1 MQTFEFN
8 KTLFIRKK
16 NTISSSR
23 HPCKKHFV
31 QSKHTS
37 LKNLEECDGIYA
49 KACSEVYHLICV
61 QKHVLKLSTL
71 FYILGEIINTKM
83 EKHIRLCC
91 TLLLPQLG
99 IATRDLIF
107 GMLWF
112 GLSLHKDTHLQV
124 SINGKQVAYSF
135 VGVASNFISWC

>member
-1 MQTFEFN
+1 LSLIKPSLFGRKIQSQALGILVRNILFN
-8 KTLFIRKK
+8 QSTPV
-16 NTISSSR
+16 SR
-23 HPCKKHFV
+23 IF
-31 QSKHTS
+31 
-37 LKNLEECDGIYA
+37 EECDGIYA